1 MFIYQFEI
9 ALYDYISALML
20 IADLPKLTRCIAK
33 AELCLLETT
42 YKNEVKILPYVDHS
56 CERLFAN
63 NSAKLHDLEM
73 VVYFQQ
79 R

>member
-1 MFIYQFEI
+1 MFIYQVEI

-42 YKNEVKILPYVDHS
+42 CKNEIKILSYVDRN
-56 CERLFAN
+56 CKRLFAN
-63 NSAKLHDLEM
+63 NSPK
-73 VVYFQQ
+73 
-79 R
+79 